1 MISRNM
7 DRTANLFPKSLITQF
22 CQHWKIKE
30 LAVFGSVLRED
41 FSDQSDVDVLVTFG
55 LGAEWSLIDHI
66 QMEEELESILGR
78 PVDLLTKKSVEQSQ
92 NWIRREAILNSAEVV
107 YAQG

>member
-1 MISRNM
+1 MN
-7 DRTANLFPKSLITQF
+7 RTAILFPKSLIAQF

-66 QMEEELESILGR
+66 QMEEELGSILGR